1 MAMAEEEKE
10 LYKIIL
16 VDDED
21 EVRGRISSKISEESG
36 FVIAG
41 TAGNGYDAL
50 ELIEK
55 LSPAV
60 VLTDIRMP
68 FIDGIEM
75 ASLIRRD
82 YPTVRVAFISG
93 YDEFEYAREAIELNV
108 SSYLTK
114 PVTQE
119 DISRFLI
126 RLKGELDR
134 EFEEKYNLERLQRSY
149 EENLPLLMDNSFTAF
164 LVSSGRSQ
172 TQAQEDLRSCGVELD
187 GINYLVVQVQVEDDG
202 ERRDL
207 REFER
212 MRHALRSLI
221 GTTMERRGFAFNSFR
236 FSEGIFFLIEERNK
250 LFLKEIDPVFFEI
263 VKLAEKFLS
272 LRINIGISRLRNHF
286 RQLNLAYEESCKA
299 LDHSRFLNAGRIVY
313 IDQLDSKGNAP
324 AVLSL
329 TEGEIKTLEQ
339 TIRFGTDSEVRDL
352 LDSLKMTGLR
362 DAKGGVNFRMYA
374 VNLVDV
380 LVKYA
385 AFVGVDLNSIAGEDV
400 LEKLIRFR
408 SLDQVFDWVLSL
420 AFKLREWNLD
430 TRRTG
435 SQKILDRAVH
445 MIERNFNDPRLSLD
459 DVCEELGISVSY
471 LSLLFR
477 KNMDTTFVKYLTKIR
492 IDKACELLR
501 LTGDKIVDIAGQCGY
516 NDVYYFSHSFK
527 KSRGV
532 SPKKYRE
539 ETLS

>member
-1 MAMAEEEKE
+1 MKNDYNRDMAEGNG
-10 LYKIIL
+10 LYRIIL

-36 FVIAG
+36 FVIVG

-68 FIDGIEM
+68 FIDGIEL

-119 DISRFLI
+119 DISRFLT

-134 EFEEKYNLERLQRSY
+134 EFKEKYNLERLQKSY
-149 EENLPLLMDNSFTAF
+149 EENLPLLMDNSFTSF

-172 TQAQEDLRSCGVELD
+172 QQAQEDLRACGVELD
-187 GINYLVVQVQVEDDG
+187 GVSYLVAQVQVENDG
-202 ERRDL
+202 DARDL

-212 MRHALRSLI
+212 MKHALRSLI
-221 GTTMERRGFAFNSFR
+221 GTTLERRGFPFKSFR
-236 FSEGIFFLIEERNK
+236 FSEGIFFLIEQKNK

-272 LRINIGISRLRNHF
+272 LRVNIGISRLRSHF
-286 RQLNLAYEESCKA
+286 RQLALAYEESSKA
-299 LDHSRFLNAGRIVY
+299 LEHSRFLNAGRIVY
-313 IDQLDSKGNAP
+313 IDQLDGKTGSP
-324 AVLSL
+324 SILTLS
-329 TEGEIKTLEQ
+329 EGEIKTLEQ
-339 TIRFGTDSEVRDL
+339 TIRFGTDLEVRDL
-352 LDSLKMTGLR
+352 LESLKLAGLR
-362 DAKGGVNFRMYA
+362 DFKGGANFRMYA

-385 AFVGVDLNSIAGEDV
+385 AFVGVDLNAIAGEDV
-400 LEKLIRFR
+400 LEKLIRLR
-408 SLDQVFDWVLSL
+408 SLEQVFDWVLSAGVEPGHPPDRDPEDPGPGGSHGGTEL
-420 AFKLREWNLD
+420 QRPPPLPGRRVRGAGHQRLLPEPSLPQEPGHHLCQISDEGAHGQGLRASAAD
-430 TRRTG
+430 RGQDRGHRR
-435 SQKILDRAVH
+435 A
-445 MIERNFNDPRLSLD
+445 MRL
-459 DVCEELGISVSY
+459 
-471 LSLLFR
+471 
-477 KNMDTTFVKYLTKIR
+477 
-492 IDKACELLR
+492 
-501 LTGDKIVDIAGQCGY
+501 
-516 NDVYYFSHSFK
+516 
-527 KSRGV
+527 
-532 SPKKYRE
+532 
-539 ETLS
+539 

>member
-1 MAMAEEEKE
+1 MAEEGKD

-36 FVIAG
+36 FVIVG

-68 FIDGIEM
+68 FIDGIEL

-119 DISRFLI
+119 DISRFLT

-134 EFEEKYNLERLQRSY
+134 EFKEKYNLERLQRSY

-172 TQAQEDLRSCGVELD
+172 MQAREDLRSCGVELD

-212 MRHALRSLI
+212 MKHALRSLI
-221 GTTMERRGFAFNSFR
+221 GTTLERREFSFKSFR
-236 FSEGIFFLIEERNK
+236 FSEGIFFLIEERNR

-339 TIRFGTDSEVRDL
+339 TIRFGSDSEVRDL
-352 LDSLKMTGLR
+352 LDSLKMAGLR
-362 DAKGGVNFRMYA
+362 NAKGGVNFRMYA

-430 TRRTG
+430 TRRSG

-445 MIERNFNDPRLSLD
+445 MIEQNFNDPRLSLD